1 MPIPCSPG
9 FLYMF
14 KKIACKHSTYRLS
27 QSPFFPLYQGDNLR
41 FPVLSKPLLYI
52 LTIETTKSSGKN
64 HFPIQTQLRQ
74 DSISYSTIFLRIS
87 PTIVGFIWVF
97 ALFRC
102 EDNFFV
108 STIEPFSSFFILYE
122 PFLYTGFA
130 LFGYV

>member
-1 MPIPCSPG
+1 MLGVQQTKEDNYDETHRKADRLSAG
-9 FLYMF
+9 AGADGLHGRGAGY
-14 KKIACKHSTYRLS
+14 ACKHSTYRLS

-108 STIEPFSSFFILYE
+108 SL
-122 PFLYTGFA
+122 L
-130 LFGYV
+130 